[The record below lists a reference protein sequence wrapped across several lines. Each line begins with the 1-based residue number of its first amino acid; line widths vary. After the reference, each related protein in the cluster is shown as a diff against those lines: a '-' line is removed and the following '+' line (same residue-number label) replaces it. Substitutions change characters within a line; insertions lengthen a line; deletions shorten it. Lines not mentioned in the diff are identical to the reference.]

1 LQANFFYTSHGF
13 EQVGIQWETRDIP
26 QDLAVSFMHQL
37 SSNSLQVSNHYHWHL
52 ACYHLAYYYHL
63 ACYHLA
69 YYYHLACYHL
79 AYYYLLAFLQASDSD
94 ASAEE
99 L

>member
-1 LQANFFYTSHGF
+1 LQAKVFYTSHGF
-13 EQVGIQWETRDIP
+13 EQVGIQWDTRDIP

-37 SSNSLQVSNHYHWHL
+37 SSHGNSLSNLYHWHL

-63 ACYHLA
+63 A
-69 YYYHLACYHL
+69 
-79 AYYYLLAFLQASDSD
+79 FLQASDSVSD

-99 L
+99 LKQRQRPMDDAISMCEL